1 MKVSAII
8 TAAGLGSRFG
18 EKKQF
23 KLLGGAP
30 LYTYSLKLFLLN
42 DLISEIILVVPRN
55 KKDLIQ
61 QELSSV
67 KSKKNILVVAGAE
80 VRQNSVKNGI
90 LASDKNAEIICIHDA
105 ARPFLSKKIIDNS
118 INSCMKNDGS
128 IVAIPNYDT
137 LKSCR
142 DGFVYKTVNRESIWL
157 AQTPQVFWKRKI
169 LQAFKYAEKNNLV
182 YTDESSLMESFGFKI
197 AIVGG
202 DINNFKI
209 TSPLDWHRAE
219 SVIK

>member
-1 MKVSAII
+1 MSAII

-42 DLISEIILVVPRN
+42 DLISEIILVVPQN
-55 KKDLIQ
+55 KKDTIQ

-80 VRQNSVKNGI
+80 IRQNSVKNGI

-105 ARPFLSKKIIDNS
+105 ARPFLSKKIIDDS
-118 INSCMKNDGS
+118 ISSCMKNDGS
-128 IVAIPNYDT
+128 IVAVPNYDT

-142 DGFVYKTVNRESIWL
+142 DGFVRKTVNRESIWL

-169 LQAFKYAEKNNLV
+169 LQAFKYAEKNNLT

-202 DINNFKI
+202 DVNNFKV